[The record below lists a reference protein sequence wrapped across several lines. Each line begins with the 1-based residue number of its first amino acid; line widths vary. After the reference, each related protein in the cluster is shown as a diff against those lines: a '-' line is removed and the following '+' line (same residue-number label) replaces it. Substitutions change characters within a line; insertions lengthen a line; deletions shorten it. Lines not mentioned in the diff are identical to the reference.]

1 MLEQNTQTSQN
12 IPPQLVMLQMVSAS
26 WISQSIYAAAKLGI
40 ADLLK
45 DGSKNCDELAIATRT
60 HTRSLYRL
68 MRALA
73 SVGIFTESEPGYF
86 NLTPLAACLQTDI
99 PGSIRPFV
107 IMLGEEHN
115 RAWGDL
121 LYSIQTGTSAFEHLY
136 GMQIFQYYAQN
147 PEPAKIF
154 DAAMTSFSSIEN
166 AETITSYDFS
176 SIRKLVDVGGGHG
189 SLIATIL
196 KANPTLQGILFDQ
209 PAVIAGAK
217 HLMTAEGVGER
228 CEIIAGDF
236 FESVPSGSDAYILKH
251 IIHDWDDERAIT
263 ILKNCHRAMVDN
275 AKLLVVEQVIPPD
288 NEPFFGKFLDL
299 NMLVM
304 CPGGCERTENEYRV
318 LFKAAGFQLTQIV
331 PTSNVSVIEGIR
343 V

>member
-1 MLEQNTQTSQN
+1 MVQQHTQTSQN

-26 WISQSIYAAAKLGI
+26 WVSQSIYAAAKLGI
-40 ADLLK
+40 ADLLR
-45 DGSKNCDELAIATRT
+45 DSSKNCDELAIATKT
-60 HTRSLYRL
+60 HPRSLYRL

-73 SVGIFTESEPGYF
+73 SVGIFAESEPGYF
-86 NLTPLAACLQTDI
+86 TLMPLAACLQSDI
-99 PGSIRPFV
+99 PGSIRSFV

-136 GMQIFQYYAQN
+136 GMELFQYYAQN

-154 DAAMTSFSSIEN
+154 DAAMTSFSPIED
-166 AETITSYDFS
+166 AETTARYDFS

-196 KANPTLQGILFDQ
+196 KVNPTLQGTLFDQ
-209 PAVIAGAK
+209 PAVIEGAK
-217 HLMTAEGVGER
+217 HLIEAAGVGER

-236 FESVPSGSDAYILKH
+236 FESVPSGGDTYILKH
-251 IIHDWDDERAIT
+251 IIHDWDDERAIA
-263 ILKNCHRAMVDN
+263 ILKNCHRAMLDN
-275 AKLLVVEQVIPPD
+275 AKLLVVEQVIPPG

-304 CPGGCERTENEYRV
+304 CSGGCERTEDEYRV
-318 LFKAAGFQLTQIV
+318 LFEAAGFQLTQIV

-343 V
+343 I